1 MLPHI
6 TRLMNLTEDEIR
18 NHPELLVNAF
28 DHEHRILFWN
38 AHCESLFGIK
48 EQDALGKKLEDLVPG
63 ARDNNKMIHL
73 EKALSGESVYIDND
87 KYEKKDGRYTQI
99 VLPLKNNSGRVV
111 AAVNIVRNLPTTEPL
126 SI

>member
-6 TRLMNLTEDEIR
+6 TRLMNLTENEIK

-28 DHEHRILFWN
+28 DHEHRVLFWN
-38 AHCESLFGIK
+38 AHCEILFGIK

-63 ARDNNKMIHL
+63 SRDHNKMIYL

-87 KYEKKDGRYTQI
+87 KYEKKNDYYTQI
-99 VLPLKNNSGRVV
+99 VLPLKNSRGQVV
-111 AAVNIVRNLPTTEPL
+111 GAVNIVRNLPTSEPL
-126 SI
+126 SM

>member
-6 TRLMNLTEDEIR
+6 TRLMKLSEDEIK

-28 DHEHRILFWN
+28 DHEHRVLFWN
-38 AHCESLFGIK
+38 AHCETLFGIK

-63 ARDNNKMIHL
+63 ARDNNKMIYL

-99 VLPLKNNSGRVV
+99 VLPLKNKRGQVV
-111 AAVNIVRNLPTTEPL
+111 AAVNIVRNLPTAERV

>member
-1 MLPHI
+1 MLLI
-6 TRLMNLTEDEIR
+6 MNI
-18 NHPELLVNAF
+18 
-28 DHEHRILFWN
+28 ILFWN

-63 ARDNNKMIHL
+63 ARDHNKMTYL

-99 VLPLKNNSGRVV
+99 VLPLKNNSGRVI